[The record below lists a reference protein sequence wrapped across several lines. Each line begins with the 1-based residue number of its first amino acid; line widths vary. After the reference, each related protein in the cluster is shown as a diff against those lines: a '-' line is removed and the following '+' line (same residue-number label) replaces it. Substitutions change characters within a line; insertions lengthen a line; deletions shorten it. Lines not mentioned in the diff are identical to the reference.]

1 MGMHS
6 GKQKQIKAVAAA
18 FVWVAAV
25 GGLFGDGGAFY
36 CEAKTN
42 DAEKEVVDFV
52 TAYYEAHTPEGL
64 ATLADYVMEP
74 ESMNFQLSLVSMQTL
89 FDHGVTGWENID
101 VMVYPLSDGEHWIAS
116 VSSDMVV
123 SDPDVAIP
131 GLKVELTGRDA
142 DGALKLVGM
151 DTEETLSDA
160 MLNEIREISL
170 SDAMVD
176 RNNEVAMQYSGL
188 IADDSEVVAWI
199 LEASEEADRARVKA
213 YERISRGL
221 SAQKDT
227 DKETEDGKGDRYVV
241 KKGDCLWSIAEKQL
255 GDGMRWSGIYET
267 NKAVIGEDPNLIYV
281 GIELELK

>member
-1 MGMHS
+1 
-6 GKQKQIKAVAAA
+6 
-18 FVWVAAV
+18 
-25 GGLFGDGGAFY
+25 
-36 CEAKTN
+36 
-42 DAEKEVVDFV
+42 
-52 TAYYEAHTPEGL
+52 
-64 ATLADYVMEP
+64 
-74 ESMNFQLSLVSMQTL
+74 
-89 FDHGVTGWENID
+89 
-101 VMVYPLSDGEHWIAS
+101 
-116 VSSDMVV
+116 MVV

-188 IADDSEVVAWI
+188 IADDSEVAAWF